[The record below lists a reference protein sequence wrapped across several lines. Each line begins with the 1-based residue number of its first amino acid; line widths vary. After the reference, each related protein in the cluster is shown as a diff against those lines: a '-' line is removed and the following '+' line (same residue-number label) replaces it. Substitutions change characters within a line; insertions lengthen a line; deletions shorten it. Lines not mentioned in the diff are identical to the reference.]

1 MKRKLF
7 CLLTLLLA
15 VCSGAWAE
23 SFELNSDVTT
33 TNPTFPVVA
42 ATTAYSS
49 YNTSQKLISIPK
61 GGTFQFKNVNGYE
74 ITSITVE
81 GVAHNNSAQTKT
93 VTVSDGT
100 NTYST
105 GAVSWHA
112 RTSGTTGDLSSN
124 AVTSAS
130 SLLHAA
136 NQVYTVSADYALGIR
151 LVINYSTSGGGGGG
165 AANAPVTPN
174 FTPDGGSVNGVS
186 TVTVASTD
194 ASKIYYY
201 WSDESTPA
209 AVGNA
214 AYTEASGNS
223 VSVTVP
229 NETNAAKYLHAYG
242 WNDYNEGSTSSIYSK
257 SFNITAVSGKSTWD
271 LSTITADDV
280 KENSFWT
287 ETSTTEYT
295 NTSAIDKNTDTTIPN
310 SVGNDLLNGIK
321 IGATSAISA
330 NKLHLFIN
338 YSGVYGLRSEQ
349 SSTYF
354 KIPVSKGSYYRI
366 THTAHMNDASNS
378 VGFVIDGSSATLIS
392 GELTKKFTDVASD
405 PNVFILRADAS
416 TIKLSYG
423 GDKKGRAVLTKI
435 EEMDI
440 LSASWK
446 RSEETVTSDSFYEG
460 DTAPT
465 APTLNVTSSKGTSL
479 TGDEYS
485 VAYETSDADIV
496 AVNPSTG
503 ITEIKNTKT
512 GTATVTATLTTSTE
526 GFMVVTNTYTY
537 TVTVNAKVPTYVLD
551 KADNEISL
559 RSTPLHRSAEPA
571 VSETATVTMSAD
583 FLAGTSGTVAFT
595 TDVDGLSVSPAAFTI
610 IDGSV
615 AETEFTITYNSASG
629 ASGTATL
636 RFSDGTNNKDLI
648 IEYASVVPH
657 EWATVSETTTW
668 DWTQL
673 TSEDTRLTDSTTPT
687 KTDEFLMGD
696 MTGEI
701 LTQDIYKSADHSV
714 FNADALK
721 IITEYVTRH
730 QSSDYFMQGNSIRF
744 KTSVPGTVQVWFSN
758 TGNRGDD
765 TEANKES
772 RRYLLINGAN
782 TGVYSLNVTHIE
794 ASKVVP
800 AGEVLITA
808 EMGVT
813 SPTATMVRVSKIIF
827 TADDEIGQKSIEI
840 TCEGGLASYSCT
852 TDGLDFSTSNV
863 KAYIVTAKSSSY
875 ATLTEVTK
883 APANTGLI
891 IMGTKGQTYNV
902 LTTNEATSEDVEG
915 NLLEATGV
923 SGTAV
928 EKDAA
933 YVLSKTDGKFHLTNA
948 GTIPAG
954 KAYLPAGAVGA
965 RILELSFGDEEGET
979 TSLREIRN
987 EELGI
992 KNAEFFNLNG
1002 QRVAQPTKGLYIVN
1016 GRKVVIK

>member
-636 RFSDGTNNKDLI
+636 RFSDGTNNKDLVI
-648 IEYASVVPH
+648 DYASVVPH

-668 DWTQL
+668 DWNGTKSVQIPEEGS
-673 TSEDTRLTDSTTPT
+673 TSYGISRSSENINLADFD
-687 KTDEFLMGD
+687 
-696 MTGEI
+696 GEVYNDDAG
-701 LTQDIYKSADHSV
+701 LGSA
-714 FNADALK
+714 FNALLASSFQFPSNGSGYQGTYLK
-721 IITEYVTRH
+721 
-730 QSSDYFMQGNSIRF
+730 F
-744 KTSVPGTVQVWFSN
+744 KTSVPGTLAIDFSN
-758 TGNRGDD
+758 TGSTTRPY
-765 TEANKES
+765 
-772 RRYLLINGAN
+772 RYLYVNGMQTSFKSAN
-782 TGVYSLNVTHIE
+782 TTKVNATGI
-794 ASKVVP
+794 VVP
-800 AGEVLITA
+800 AGEVVIK
-808 EMGVT
+808 GVIDPESEDAKAGT
-813 SPTATMVRVSKIIF
+813 DQYLRIYKIIF

-902 LTTNEATSEDVEG
+902 LTTDEATSEDVEG

-965 RILELSFGDEEGET
+965 RVLDLSFGDEEGET
-979 TSLREIRN
+979 TALSEVRGLKSEVR
-987 EELGI
+987 G
-992 KNAEFFNLNG
+992 EFYNLNG

>member
-15 VCSGAWAE
+15 VCSGAWADE
-23 SFELNSDVTT
+23 
-33 TNPTFPVVA
+33 
-42 ATTAYSS
+42 
-49 YNTSQKLISIPK
+49 
-61 GGTFQFKNVNGYE
+61 
-74 ITSITVE
+74 
-81 GVAHNNSAQTKT
+81 T
-93 VTVSDGT
+93 VTLAADGT
-100 NTYST
+100 NKLKT
-105 GAVSWHA
+105 W
-112 RTSGTTGDLSSN
+112 TSGNFSVAFTTSNDAQKAYVKLSKDDTGLFATTGSETITSVVITYGTSSSSITNTATITVPSTSDDTKFTASTTDN
-124 AVTSAS
+124 AVTITAT
-130 SLLHAA
+130 A
-136 NQVYTVSADYALGIR
+136 QVYIS
-151 LVINYSTSGGGGGG
+151 STKVYYTTGGGG
-165 AANAPVTPN
+165 AANAPATPN

-229 NETNAAKYLHAYG
+229 NETKAAKYLHAYG

-271 LSTITADDV
+271 FTSIVADDFSSNTTFWSGSGTSGGV
-280 KENSFWT
+280 TYYQMAAGKSLSKSDDPISIPNKYGLDMCNGLLMGNTNSNALAADRFFLFIGHGFRADRSGVYFT
-287 ETSTTEYT
+287 FPATVNDYYKITFGT
-295 NTSAIDKNTDTTIPN
+295 NSAGETDTEGFLADESYEAVEEGSNIQVVTSNFGSASFVLKAKASTVKLAIGGTKAGRTILKKIEP
-310 SVGNDLLNGIK
+310 VKVLNGAWSDASNEFYQGDAAPEVPTFSVTASDASSITK
-321 IGATSAISA
+321 DTHYTVTYELKEGSTAGIVTYTEGGGISAISNSTTGSA
-330 NKLHLFIN
+330 TVIATVASLDDN
-338 YSGVYGLRSEQ
+338 YMVIT
-349 SSTYF
+349 STY
-354 KIPVSKGSYYRI
+354 
-366 THTAHMNDASNS
+366 
-378 VGFVIDGSSATLIS
+378 
-392 GELTKKFTDVASD
+392 E
-405 PNVFILRADAS
+405 
-416 TIKLSYG
+416 
-423 GDKKGRAVLTKI
+423 
-435 EEMDI
+435 
-440 LSASWK
+440 
-446 RSEETVTSDSFYEG
+446 
-460 DTAPT
+460 
-465 APTLNVTSSKGTSL
+465 
-479 TGDEYS
+479 
-485 VAYETSDADIV
+485 
-496 AVNPSTG
+496 
-503 ITEIKNTKT
+503 
-512 GTATVTATLTTSTE
+512 
-526 GFMVVTNTYTY
+526 Y
-537 TVTVNAKVPTYVLD
+537 TVTVNAKVPNFTLNKV
-551 KADNEISL
+551 DNEISL
-559 RSTPLHRSAEPA
+559 RSTPIHRNAEPA

-615 AETEFTITYNSASG
+615 TETEFTITYNSASGG

-668 DWTQL
+668 DWTTFGYARNASVKL
-673 TSEDTRLTDSTTPT
+673 TTETTPT
-687 KTDEFLMGD
+687 KSEEFNFAD
-696 MTGEI
+696 MDGEVLAI
-701 LTQDIYKSADHSV
+701 DAKIPVSFNGAALLLTSEYPIRDQSDNEFWQGS
-714 FNADALK
+714 K
-721 IITEYVTRH
+721 IRI
-730 QSSDYFMQGNSIRF
+730 
-744 KTSVPGTVQVWFSN
+744 KTSVPGRLYVKYSN
-758 TGNRGDD
+758 TGGNPERFL
-765 TEANKES
+765 T
-772 RRYLLINGAN
+772 INGAKRGEGTSN
-782 TGVYSLNVTHIE
+782 ATFIE
-794 ASKVVP
+794 VSDVAVP
-800 AGEVLITA
+800 AGIITLA
-808 EMGVT
+808 SLEGET
-813 SPTATMVRVSKIIF
+813 PSNLRIQKIIF
-827 TADDEIGQKSIEI
+827 TADPGIGQKSIEI

-902 LTTNEATSEDVEG
+902 LTTDEATSEDVKG

-933 YVLSKTDGKFHLTNA
+933 YVLSKTDGKLHLTNA

-965 RILELSFGDEEGET
+965 RILDLSFGDEEGET
-979 TSLREIRN
+979 TSLN
-987 EELGI
+987 EVRGLKSEVRG
-992 KNAEFFNLNG
+992 EFYNLNG